1 MLIFLGLVT
10 AILIAVPRHPHPS
23 TIKTIEVTGRNKNGC
38 LTWNLNVKK
47 IAYLRKSILPYK
59 FFLFI
64 LDDLLP
70 YEDKNG
76 DQPKHDEVVKIYDN
90 MFILRVVLSLL
101 LGLTALIGGIYTLL
115 KHFCEQRYAEPVG
128 RSKLVGWTFI
138 FSTIIICKK
147 LTRIYCQVKKR
158 K

>member
-10 AILIAVPRHPHPS
+10 AILIAIPRHPHPS
-23 TIKTIEVTGRNKNGC
+23 TIKTIEVTGRNKTSC
-38 LTWNLNVKK
+38 LTWNLNEKYAR
-47 IAYLRKSILPYK
+47 IFCLIS
-59 FFLFI
+59 FHLFI

-76 DQPKHDEVVKIYDN
+76 DQPRHDEVVKIYDN